1 MSWIPKLMLYYQGER
16 VAFADI
22 FLLDKPLLTGA
33 YVDGKFT
40 VTITNKNENYVYLY
54 TLDGSEPSKDSPIFD
69 TVTVDDVCT
78 IKVQAFDGV
87 NKSPIVIYKVVKV
100 KSPMLSSQS
109 VSYGGPLT
117 VTITCSTADA
127 TIYYKIG
134 ESGTYTEY
142 TGAFT
147 IDEATEIFAYATK
160 AGMLNSDVAS
170 TVIQQVQTPVIYDP
184 ETTVEDVVISIIK
197 G

>member
-40 VTITNKNENYVYLY
+40 VTITNRNNSYVYLY

-87 NKSPIVIYKVVKV
+87 NKSPIIIYEVVKV
-100 KSPMLSSQS
+100 TSPMLSSQS
-109 VSYGGPLT
+109 VSYGGALT

-147 IDEATEIFAYATK
+147 IDEATEIFAYASK

-170 TVIQQVQTPVIYDP
+170 TVIQQVQTPVIFDP
-184 ETTVEDVVISIIK
+184 ENTVEDVVITIIK